1 MNCYFQIVLDY
12 YRIREKL
19 TSFGLVSCSFAVVN
33 FAVTM
38 LFVVA
43 LKQGWVGRI
52 YAQLA
57 CGVLYGLV
65 AFYVCFRYRLFIFK
79 GLSWLQVKPI
89 LMWGIPLIPHLAT
102 SWIKQGGDRQ
112 GKRYDG

>member
-1 MNCYFQIVLDY
+1 MGNTFVAEVLELPIHYLWFALVISVMSCYFQIVLDY

-65 AFYVCFRYRLFIFK
+65 AFHVYFRYRLFIFK
-79 GLSWLQVKPI
+79 
-89 LMWGIPLIPHLAT
+89 
-102 SWIKQGGDRQ
+102 
-112 GKRYDG
+112 